1 MKRYLVIFALLA
13 QTCFA
18 EDPAPRW
25 YMVNLTI
32 FAQGNNAQNEE
43 RFNNAMLNNNVADVV
58 QLSSQPAENTSATAA
73 TVAPIL
79 LHHNKNTANGAYLL
93 QTLSPEWQAINRK
106 LENGKQ
112 NVLFTGQWQQPMYDE
127 KNALPIYLES
137 TTTTLGVPSM
147 RALFTISIAK
157 FLQSQFEINYLN
169 AQNDSTEPVLIKTT
183 RRMRSGEIHYI
194 DHPLVGIL
202 IKYTPVGDK

>member
-18 EDPAPRW
+18 EDPVPRW

-32 FAQGNNAQNEE
+32 FAQGNNAANEE
-43 RFNNAMLNNNVADVV
+43 FFNNGMLNNNVADVV
-58 QLSSQPAENTSATAA
+58 QLSSQPVETTSSAA
-73 TVAPIL
+73 TIAPIL

-93 QTLSPEWQAINRK
+93 QTLSPEWQSINRK

-112 NVLFTGQWQQPMYDE
+112 NILFTGQWQQPMYDE
-127 KNALPIYLES
+127 RNALPIYLES
-137 TTTTLGVPSM
+137 NANTHGVPSM
-147 RALFTISIAK
+147 RGLFTISIAK
-157 FLQSQFEINYLN
+157 FLQSQFELNYLN
-169 AQNDSTEPVLIKTT
+169 ANSGITEPVLIKTT

-202 IKYTPVGDK
+202 IKYTPVVGK

>member
-32 FAQGNNAQNEE
+32 FAQGNNAANEE
-43 RFNNAMLNNNVADVV
+43 IFNKGMLNNNVADVV
-58 QLSSQPAENTSATAA
+58 QLSSQPVETTTAA
-73 TVAPIL
+73 ATIAPIL

-93 QTLSPEWQAINRK
+93 QTLSPEWQSINRK

-137 TTTTLGVPSM
+137 NASTLGVPSM
-147 RALFTISIAK
+147 RGLFTISIAK
-157 FLQSQFEINYLN
+157 FLQSQFELNFLN
-169 AQNDSTEPVLIKTT
+169 ANSGITEPVLIKTT

-202 IKYTPVGDK
+202 IKYTPVADK